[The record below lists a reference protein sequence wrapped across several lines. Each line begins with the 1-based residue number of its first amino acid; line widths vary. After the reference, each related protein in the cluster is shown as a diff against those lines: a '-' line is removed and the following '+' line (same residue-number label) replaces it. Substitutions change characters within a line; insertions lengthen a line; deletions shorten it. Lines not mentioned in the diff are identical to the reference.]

1 MESCK
6 HCIVKTKILN
16 ETIQELRLELSLCQ
30 RQLQQYKNNQMEE
43 IHSRRLQALN
53 AYKIEYDSTHDILA
67 NTFNNRYGAEEVLW
81 ERETRN
87 IIHSANNDTMHCNYK
102 KLNQCNLKK

>member
-16 ETIQELRLELSLCQ
+16 ETIQELGLELSLCQ

-67 NTFNNRYGAEEVLW
+67 PITSYPHVENTTHFDEVDS
-81 ERETRN
+81 N
-87 IIHSANNDTMHCNYK
+87 K
-102 KLNQCNLKK
+102 

>member
-16 ETIQELRLELSLCQ
+16 ETIQELRLQLSLCQ
-30 RQLQQYKNNQMEE
+30 RQLQQYQNNQMEE

-53 AYKIEYDSTHDILA
+53 AYKIEYDSTHVILA
-67 NTFNNRYGAEEVLW
+67 PITSYPHVENTTHFDEVDS
-81 ERETRN
+81 N
-87 IIHSANNDTMHCNYK
+87 K
-102 KLNQCNLKK
+102 